1 MNDNNFWLTIWG
13 MLFITVI
20 LIIAIPV
27 ISHYNNVQELC
38 KQGYEEKVIL
48 IRPGGDFIQPVYE
61 KVWVKK
67 DTTPTLGNATTVLE
81 KK

>member
-1 MNDNNFWLTIWG
+1 MDDNRFWLTFWAMVFLTGIVG
-13 MLFITVI
+13 ITV
-20 LIIAIPV
+20 PV
-27 ISHYNNVQELC
+27 ISHYNNLQEFA

-48 IRPGGDFIQPVYE
+48 IRPGGDFISPVYE

-67 DTTPTLGNATTVLE
+67 ETIPTLGTPIPQIE